1 MAIRR
6 FVYCFSLL
14 AILALITLPSAQA
27 GPYDKEISELQKQI
41 DKINSD
47 VDEIKRDIK
56 AEEQRISDF
65 QNELL
70 EIDETISE
78 IETLINNEDSQLAKH
93 PIKLELIAD
102 DYIQVWSSRSEPF
115 QLRRELAI
123 DSYVRN
129 DERMNSVLTQSA
141 QLTDE
146 TLRGIRSQILYKAL
160 IDETEGRLA
169 SVDSKMR
176 VTGERVSE
184 VREEITKARS
194 KQRDYIQ
201 LQEDTRARIPTI
213 NEQIL
218 NIRSG
223 IKTLETEIDNLEV
236 ETSQLDGEI
245 ERYRLLELTKQW
257 TGLPG
262 NDIRRPAL
270 AVKIDNVS
278 IARPQAGIN
287 QADVVYE
294 ELVEAGLTR
303 LIAIFQTTD
312 SRVVGPVRSARTSDP
327 PLLTG
332 FDRPLFA
339 YSGANRGTRKVV
351 RESDLTDVGYDNS
364 RDSYWRSTSRRAPH
378 NLFTSTERLWEL
390 HSDRDEIPKPPYT
403 IRTENAPLHPNA
415 KEATGVFI
423 DFGHAEIDYSW
434 NGSGWE
440 RTHNGEPHGDGDGV
454 RVAPT
459 NVVIQF
465 TSYGKSAADLR
476 SPEAIT
482 EGSGEVWVFTDG
494 HLIEGEWKRK
504 KDSEPAEITSNGIP
518 IRLTPGNT
526 WVALAKSGTATWR

>member
-6 FVYCFSLL
+6 FVYCFSLI

-364 RDSYWRSTSRRAPH
+364 RDSYWRSTSRRAPD

-390 HSDRDEIPKPPYT
+390 HSDRDEIPKPPFT
-403 IRTENAPLHPNA
+403 FRTENAPLHPNA

>member
-390 HSDRDEIPKPPYT
+390 HSDRDEIPKPPFT
-403 IRTENAPLHPNA
+403 FRTENAPLHPNA

>member
-6 FVYCFSLL
+6 FVYCFSLI

-390 HSDRDEIPKPPYT
+390 HSDRDEIPKPPFT
-403 IRTENAPLHPNA
+403 FRTENAPLHPNA

>member
-1 MAIRR
+1 MGARR
-6 FVYCFSLL
+6 FIFCVCSV
-14 AILALITLPSAQA
+14 AILTITTLPNALA
-27 GPYDKEISELQKQI
+27 GPYDKEIANLQKQI
-41 DKINSD
+41 DDVNSD
-47 VDEIKRDIK
+47 IDEINKDIQT
-56 AEEQRISDF
+56 EEQKIVDL

-70 EIDETISE
+70 DIDKTITETE
-78 IETLINNEDSQLAKH
+78 ALINNEDTQLVKH
-93 PIKLELIAD
+93 PIRLELLAD
-102 DYIQVWSSRSEPF
+102 DYIDVWSSRSEPF

-160 IDETEGRLA
+160 IDETEGRLQ

-176 VTGERVSE
+176 ITGERVSE
-184 VREEITKARS
+184 VHEEITVARS
-194 KQRDYIQ
+194 KQKDYVQ
-201 LQEDTRARIPTI
+201 LQEEARLRIPEA
-213 NEQIL
+213 NERISNL
-218 NIRSG
+218 RSG
-223 IKTLETEIDNLEV
+223 INTLESNIETLKIEINR
-236 ETSQLDGEI
+236 LDGEI
-245 ERYRLLELTKQW
+245 ERYRLLELSKQW

-262 NDIRRPAL
+262 TDIRRPAL

-287 QADVVYE
+287 QADIVYE

-327 PLLTG
+327 PLLAG
-332 FDRPLFA
+332 FDNPLFA
-339 YSGANRGTRKVV
+339 YSGANRGTREVV
-351 RESDLTDVGYDNS
+351 KDSDLTDVGYDTT
-364 RDSYWRSTSRRAPH
+364 RESYWRSTSRRAPH
-378 NLFTSTERLWEL
+378 NLFTSTERLW
-390 HSDRDEIPKPPYT
+390 SQYPNRDEIPKPPFT
-403 IRTENAPLHPNA
+403 FRTENSPLHANA
-415 KEATGVFI
+415 KKATGVFV

-434 NGSGWE
+434 NGTGWE

-459 NVVIQF
+459 NIVIQF
-465 TSYGKSAADLR
+465 ISYGKSVADSR

-482 EGSGEVWVFTDG
+482 KGSGEVWVFTDG
-494 HLIEGEWKRK
+494 HLIEGEWERK
-504 KDSEPAEITSNGIP
+504 KDSEPAEITSDGTP

-526 WVALAKSGTATWR
+526 WIALTKTGTATWR